1 MNQITATIF
10 TISILIIGIACST
23 TREWR
28 KELKQEWIGKSKKEL
43 LMKLGQPNKLNTV
56 DVPDTE
62 ILIYIHQDFTPD
74 IPPNTYSKDFFIN
87 KDSIIYKIETYSW

>member
-1 MNQITATIF
+1 
-10 TISILIIGIACST
+10 
-23 TREWR
+23 
-28 KELKQEWIGKSKKEL
+28 
-43 LMKLGQPNKLNTV
+43 LGQPNKINTA
-56 DVPDTE
+56 DIPGTE